1 MRKLWFAPLYRNITV
16 HGFSFLMA
24 AISTIFVNYQF
35 NQELNACKTVKLA
48 SQQLTS
54 KSVESRC
61 NKLFENLE
69 KDLDPWL
76 YVLFGFNAYILLYGW
91 ASGNV
96 SVLTAMETKPE
107 EDHFEIKKPY
117 FIDEELF
124 KFGFYFAKVLK
135 SQTQLVSN
143 PKLVF
148 FDDFFCFKY
157 TGFVKRDLVVSAL
170 LASYPYLEVK
180 TQDSLRSVLKD
191 ITINPSDRFDV
202 SEIAFQFL
210 AVSGSLGHKPT
221 MKLLKKVALSKALI
235 TLNSPDQDSL
245 DKVQL
250 PPSLQNSNFSD
261 PTWLTVYDEWTTIA
275 KIGKTEIEVAA
286 IYNPA
291 TPIIIG
297 NLQEA
302 QKLFNDLFTK

>member
-1 MRKLWFAPLYRNITV
+1 
-16 HGFSFLMA
+16 
-24 AISTIFVNYQF
+24 
-35 NQELNACKTVKLA
+35 
-48 SQQLTS
+48 
-54 KSVESRC
+54 
-61 NKLFENLE
+61 
-69 KDLDPWL
+69 
-76 YVLFGFNAYILLYGW
+76 
-91 ASGNV
+91 
-96 SVLTAMETKPE
+96 
-107 EDHFEIKKPY
+107 
-117 FIDEELF
+117 
-124 KFGFYFAKVLK
+124 
-135 SQTQLVSN
+135 
-143 PKLVF
+143 
-148 FDDFFCFKY
+148 
-157 TGFVKRDLVVSAL
+157 
-170 LASYPYLEVK
+170 
-180 TQDSLRSVLKD
+180 VLKD
-191 ITINPSDRFDV
+191 ITINPGDRFDV
-202 SEIAFQFL
+202 SEIAFHFL